1 MYIILVGP
9 SGCRKGT
16 AMGPG
21 FRMLRNLGI
30 KMAAEA
36 ITREALIRELK
47 TCTNTQASDETM
59 YMHSS
64 LTIFSQELT
73 VFLGYNNMQLMADL
87 CDWYDCRDSWTY
99 RTKSQGT
106 DEITGVW
113 VNIIGATTPDLIQST
128 LPQDAIGGGLTSRMI
143 LVYAPGKAKTIPV
156 PHLTDEEKSLGI
168 VLQSDLEKINMISGD
183 FKVSQDFLD
192 YWIAWYP
199 TQDSSKIF
207 DHPRLLGYME
217 RRGTHALKLS
227 MICNASRTGD
237 RVITSQD
244 LQRAIGLLEQVEPG
258 MPRVFSGV
266 GKSPTS
272 DIITQ
277 VMTYCAVA
285 KETTYADIL
294 RRFYQ
299 DADKRTM
306 DGILQTLSGMGCIKS
321 VVTGDTTKIVYIQK
335 SGRTYGLPTDN

>member
-1 MYIILVGP
+1 
-9 SGCRKGT
+9 
-16 AMGPG
+16 MGPG
-21 FRMLRNLGI
+21 FRMLRNLGV

-47 TCTNTQASDETM
+47 TCTNTQAGDETM

-87 CDWYDCRDSWTY
+87 CDWYDCRDIWTY
-99 RTKSQGT
+99 RTKSQGV

-143 LVYAPGKAKTIPV
+143 LVYAGKKGRTISI
-156 PHLTDEEKSLGI
+156 PHLTEEEKSLGV
-168 VLQSDLEKINMISGD
+168 VLQSDLEKINMISGE

-192 YWIAWYP
+192 YWISWYP
-199 TQDSSKIF
+199 VQDSNRIF
-207 DHPRLLGYME
+207 DHTRLLGYME

-227 MICNASRTGD
+227 MICNASRTND
-237 RVITSQD
+237 RIITGYD
-244 LQRAIGLLEQVEPG
+244 LQRAIGLLESVEPG

-272 DIITQ
+272 DILTQ
-277 VMTYCAVA
+277 VMMYCATA
-285 KETTYADIL
+285 GETTYAEVL

-299 DADKRTM
+299 DADRRTM
-306 DGILQTLSGMGCIKS
+306 DGIIQTLSGMGCIKNIA
-321 VVTGDTTKIVYIQK
+321 TGSSNKIVFVPK
-335 SGRTYGLPTDN
+335 ERRGYGLPTDN